1 MKRLLKSEVFG
12 SMNSAWMHCSWL
24 TWSNNAAGTQKKKS
38 KNANA
43 TTYNSNPNTHY
54 GSIWI
59 ELIVAETEN

>member
-1 MKRLLKSEVFG
+1 MHEKIVRLEPKK
-12 SMNSAWMHCSWL
+12 
-24 TWSNNAAGTQKKKS
+24 KKKS

-43 TTYNSNPNTHY
+43 ATYNSNPNTHY